1 MDSPTKD
8 DGSGRTVVIAEIP
21 AEVDEED
28 LELYL
33 ANRRLGGGDID
44 NIQLDKT
51 SRTALV
57 KFVAA
62 EGMIARTITT
72 TKCLFI

>member
-8 DGSGRTVVIAEIP
+8 DSSDRNRTVVIAEVP

-33 ANRRLGGGDID
+33 ANRRLGGGEID
-44 NIQLDKT
+44 DIQLDKT

-62 EGMIARTITT
+62 EGMAS
-72 TKCLFI
+72 LNV